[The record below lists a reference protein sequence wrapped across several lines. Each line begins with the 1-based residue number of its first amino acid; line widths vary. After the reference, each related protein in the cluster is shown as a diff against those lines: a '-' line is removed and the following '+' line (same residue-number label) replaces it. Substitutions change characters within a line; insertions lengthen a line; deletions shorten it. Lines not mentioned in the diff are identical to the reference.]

1 MSNEHLNYEQ
11 LGLTHGQI
19 NSLTSH
25 KETRK
30 LLAHLVNNSPTPVIA
45 HSGKNNHIKLYFK
58 GDGLVTMA
66 ATPSDP
72 RSNTNADLQI
82 RRSLATHGFEYQ
94 TLSSFSKKKKKERNE
109 EPVVETEPEPPQ

>member
-11 LGLTHGQI
+11 MGLTHGQI

-30 LLAHLVNNSPTPVIA
+30 LLAHLVDNSPTPVIA

-82 RRSLATHGFEYQ
+82 RRSLASNGFEYQ
-94 TLSSFSKKKKKERNE
+94 TLSSFSKKKKKKESNE
-109 EPVVETEPEPPQ
+109 ETVVEPEPPQ

>member
-1 MSNEHLNYEQ
+1 MAKEHLNYEQ
-11 LGLTHGQI
+11 MGLTHGQV
-19 NSLTSH
+19 NSLTPH

-30 LLAHLVNNSPTPVIA
+30 ILAHLVDNSPTPVIA
-45 HSGKNNHIKLYFK
+45 QGGKSHIKLYFQ

-82 RRSLATHGFEYQ
+82 RRSLASHGFEYQ
-94 TLSSFSKKKKKERNE
+94 TLSSFSKKSKKKSEEIAPVE
-109 EPVVETEPEPPQ
+109 EPEQPQ